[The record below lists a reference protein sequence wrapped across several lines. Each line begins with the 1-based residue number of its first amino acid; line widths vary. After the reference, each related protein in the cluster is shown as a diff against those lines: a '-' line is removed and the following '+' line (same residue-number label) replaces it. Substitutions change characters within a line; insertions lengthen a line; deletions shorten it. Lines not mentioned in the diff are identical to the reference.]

1 MIRSQTKTFLHVLP
15 AMPARWGHVTSTI
28 TVSLPTS
35 GISLEVHLRMMLSPC
50 KRMRD
55 SQSYLGSLQANCGV
69 TVREKAGWAL
79 QFGDSPRLGFGTGS
93 GVQKSVK
100 FMVVNSLLLLQGW
113 TSQTDPKLIFKLS
126 QPWPQLLLFA
136 PAPPTL
142 NTHAIFRASSSKNI
156 HRAPKFP
163 GQPCQGGNCLNNW
176 PATDD
181 KVKILH
187 VLMC

>member
-1 MIRSQTKTFLHVLP
+1 MCYQLCLQDG
-15 AMPARWGHVTSTI
+15 GHVTSTI